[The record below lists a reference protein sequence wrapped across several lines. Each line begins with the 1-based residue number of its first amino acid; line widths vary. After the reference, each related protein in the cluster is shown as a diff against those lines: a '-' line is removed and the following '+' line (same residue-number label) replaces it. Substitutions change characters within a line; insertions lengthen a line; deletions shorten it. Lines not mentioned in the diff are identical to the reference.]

1 MKIEVS
7 NGEIVDKF
15 TILQIKSEIIKDVSK
30 LENINTELHLLHNI
44 CTLLEINIRHY
55 LELCDVNKK
64 LWDVE
69 DELRLCEKEQ
79 RFDDHFITLARS
91 VYQLNDKR
99 AAIKKKINIDTNSQ
113 LIEEKSYGK

>member
-15 TILQIKSEIIKDVSK
+15 TILQIKSEIIKDESK
-30 LENINTELHLLHNI
+30 LENINTELHLLHTI
-44 CTLLEINIRHY
+44 CTSLQINIRHY
-55 LELCDVNKK
+55 LELCDINKK

-91 VYQLNDKR
+91 VYQLNDER